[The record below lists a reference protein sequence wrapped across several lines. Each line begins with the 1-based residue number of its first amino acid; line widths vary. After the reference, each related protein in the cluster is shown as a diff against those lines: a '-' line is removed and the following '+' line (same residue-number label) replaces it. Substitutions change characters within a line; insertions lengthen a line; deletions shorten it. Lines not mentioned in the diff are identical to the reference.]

1 MGDYKK
7 HTEETGM
14 GLCGSYADVI
24 KNKRANLGDMEERV
38 RLDWKMRKF
47 AHYATWYNEHLR
59 SVDLDKKRGEQ
70 LKS

>member
-1 MGDYKK
+1 MHMTCGKCRYEFCWLCMGDYKK

-38 RLDWKMRKF
+38 RLD
-47 AHYATWYNEHLR
+47 
-59 SVDLDKKRGEQ
+59 
-70 LKS
+70 

>member
-38 RLDWKMRKF
+38 RLD
-47 AHYATWYNEHLR
+47 
-59 SVDLDKKRGEQ
+59 
-70 LKS
+70 